1 MRTPPSWFNSA
12 DRSTIAVRKKQG
24 ERRWLDAFPSM
35 MSGSPLNWTG
45 DRYKQSMQFKDW
57 PYIAIH
63 AAAQEAAIRPPTV
76 ANVVPAEEKEQAIQ
90 KALRDGGQDLA
101 RLARRKYLNLGQ
113 KRKAL
118 IHVQGD
124 DEVRPVPQNHPLV
137 KIYANPNPLDCY
149 WTWAYKLSMYL
160 DLTGSAY
167 LRVFRNKLGEVC
179 ALWPI
184 PSHWVR
190 EIPGDAESG
199 KIIKAYEIRPAM
211 GFIATEWGLGW
222 FPSTTMG
229 GRAIWDE
236 KDVIAFRYPSPISY
250 IDGYS
255 PLSAVAPWIDCSS
268 SIDISRVYAFRNNS
282 MPGVVVEIDKDM
294 NDPGPEEIER
304 IKARIEAEWQGV
316 RNNKRPV
323 VLAPGMKLA
332 PYAQNTSQ
340 EMEYHLSADQMASNI
355 LSAFGV
361 GKSLVGITELTT
373 YANADA
379 ASLNFYRSRMK
390 PRMALIGQ
398 ILSPWSQ
405 EAFDDPTLHTFWP
418 DPTPEDPELKLR
430 MEDQDLRTG
439 VRTINEI
446 REERGYEPYEYGGDN
461 PLLPMGLHEIAW
473 KTGEPDP
480 IMQQVEQQAQ
490 GGAQPGGAP
499 GGALAPP
506 PTGGGDDDPAD
517 QPASQGQTPDD
528 FDIQQLLGGKQAGGD
543 GANGAAAPKN
553 RLSDLMG
560 KKGLTNGHA

>member
-12 DRSTIAVRKKQG
+12 DRAVVSVRKKQG
-24 ERRWLDAFPSM
+24 EHRWLDAFPSLM
-35 MSGSPLNWTG
+35 AGSPTNWTG
-45 DRYKQSMQFKDW
+45 DRLKQSMQFKDW

-76 ANVVPAEEKEQAIQ
+76 AQVVPADEKEQAVQ
-90 KALRDGGQDLA
+90 KALRMGGVDLA
-101 RLARRKYLNLGQ
+101 RRVRRKYLNRGQ

-124 DEVRPVPQNHPLV
+124 DEVRPVQQDHPLV
-137 KIYANPNPLDCY
+137 QIYRSPNPLDKCY

-167 LRVFRNKLGEVC
+167 LRVFRNQMGEVS

-190 EIPGDAESG
+190 EVPGDKESG
-199 KIIKAYEIRPAM
+199 KIIAKYEVRPAM
-211 GFIATEWGLGW
+211 GFVATDWGMGW
-222 FPSTTMG
+222 FPGTITG
-229 GRAIWDE
+229 GCVQWDE

-268 SIDISRVYAFRNNS
+268 SIDMSRVFAFRNNS
-282 MPGVVVEIDKDM
+282 MPGVVVTFDKDM

-304 IKARIEAEWQGV
+304 IKVRIEQEWQGV

-323 VLAPGMKLA
+323 VLTPGAVLA
-332 PYAQNTSQ
+332 PFQQNTAV
-340 EMEYHLSADQMASNI
+340 EMEYHQSADQMASNI

-405 EAFDDPTLHTFWP
+405 EAFDDKTLHTFWP

-439 VRTINEI
+439 VRTINEV

-473 KTGEPDP
+473 KTGQEDP
-480 IMQQVEQQAQ
+480 IMQQIEQQAQ
-490 GGAQPGGAP
+490 QPPGSAP
-499 GGALAPP
+499 GSAAPP
-506 PTGGGDDDPAD
+506 PVGGGGDDPAD
-517 QPASQGQTPDD
+517 QPAAQGGQPVGDD
-528 FDIQQLLGGKQAGGD
+528 FDIQQLLSGGKQAGSD
-543 GANGAAAPKN
+543 GANGAAPKS
-553 RLSDLMG
+553 RLSALMG
-560 KKGLTNGHA
+560 KGLTNGRH